1 MGHGWVFMEHGK
13 SFCITDST
21 IRKSSGQKL
30 LLGTEA
36 FLVVQF
42 VSHKRPISILYK
54 TLRNSR
60 IIKSLNQSL
69 TFSSPRYCQFHFIG
83 IFFSHQLQS
92 HTLYAMLWNVL
103 FLFEFFNEL
112 FGLRLVH
119 TTLRICC
126 DLRQMVAFLLHG
138 DRKFSISQYTA
149 TVATTCNYCG
159 RAQPAHLKNVFAS
172 RSYEEARR
180 RQWRLG
186 KSVG

>member
-1 MGHGWVFMEHGK
+1 MDHLYWAIFISVITPGTSAWPTPSQTQISSDPLIHLEKMGHGWVFMEHGK

-54 TLRNSR
+54 TLRNTR

-119 TTLRICC
+119 TTLRMCYGLQQTVI
-126 DLRQMVAFLLHG
+126 LLMK
-138 DRKFSISQYTA
+138 DR
-149 TVATTCNYCG
+149 
-159 RAQPAHLKNVFAS
+159 
-172 RSYEEARR
+172 
-180 RQWRLG
+180 
-186 KSVG
+186 